1 MTRIRFRF
9 IFPVLMTALHLFIVA
24 RSLQSNRGSQA
35 QREKVVADSQ
45 EAGVVTFSPGPPE
58 PSWRLLMALMLN
70 LPAVY
75 AGVPVALLLRC
86 GGDIGLLSCSIPFV
100 PPLWYA
106 IGRRLDVRTG
116 AFQATQRAHSSKW
129 HTVRAIFRFF
139 AACMV
144 IVSVLALLNSHHRT
158 VKRDFGLGI
167 LFAWFATYLL
177 CTFWLD
183 RRDRKRAPVV

>member
-1 MTRIRFRF
+1 
-9 IFPVLMTALHLFIVA
+9 MTALHLFIVA

-106 IGRRLDVRTG
+106 NRTQARCQDWSISSDATC
-116 AFQATQRAHSSKW
+116 AFLEVAHSAG
-129 HTVRAIFRFF
+129 HIPVLCGLYGDCVRPCAPQFTSPNSEARLW
-139 AACMV
+139 AVYSLYMV
-144 IVSVLALLNSHHRT
+144 CNLPSLHVLVR
-158 VKRDFGLGI
+158 
-167 LFAWFATYLL
+167 
-177 CTFWLD
+177 
-183 RRDRKRAPVV
+183 